1 MAEHFLVVV
10 EGPQPGERLKV
21 GKDPVVIGRRAP
33 ADWLLNSDPLVSRRH
48 CRVALENDQLT
59 VVDLNSDQRHLPQR
73 RARHRRGPMA
83 ARHAGR
89 DRRAHPRAP
98 GFSVNP
104 EGPAG
109 ASKGQEDSPMLRL
122 LALLVAAAALAAP
135 VHAEVRIG
143 THSSF
148 VGGNVEIDESVDGD
162 VHGAAGRITLNA
174 PVAGSARLAG
184 GHIALGTN
192 AAIAE
197 DASLAGG
204 RIVVQGAVRGD
215 LKAAGGRITIDG
227 PVGGDATIM
236 GGTLDL
242 GPNARIGGKLR
253 FRGGTLEKD
262 DAAQVAGG
270 ITHRA
275 SRGRDRDH
283 APFTYSTGR
292 WVWTAGLVLLAA
304 ILAAFL
310 PGPSNRMMEELRAK
324 PWMAPLLG
332 FIVLTAVPV
341 AAVLVMVTII
351 GIPIGLLA
359 LLAYAALLL
368 VGYVSAAVV
377 IGGLLLGRFKAEA
390 VGLATWRAGAA
401 VLAMLSLALLARIP
415 YLGGLVQFAALLV
428 GVGLV
433 AALFHRRS
441 PPPAA
446 PSAAA
451 A

>member
-1 MAEHFLVVV
+1 
-10 EGPQPGERLKV
+10 
-21 GKDPVVIGRRAP
+21 
-33 ADWLLNSDPLVSRRH
+33 
-48 CRVALENDQLT
+48 
-59 VVDLNSDQRHLPQR
+59 
-73 RARHRRGPMA
+73 
-83 ARHAGR
+83 
-89 DRRAHPRAP
+89 
-98 GFSVNP
+98 
-104 EGPAG
+104 
-109 ASKGQEDSPMLRL
+109 MLRL
-122 LALLVAAAALAAP
+122 LALLAAAAALAAP

-162 VHGAAGRITLNA
+162 VHGAAGRIILNA
-174 PVAGSARLAG
+174 PVSGSARLAG
-184 GHIALGTN
+184 GRIDVGSH

-197 DASLAGG
+197 DASIAGG
-204 RIVVQGAVRGD
+204 RIVVKGAVRGD

-227 PVGGDATIM
+227 PVGGDATVTA
-236 GGTLDL
+236 GTLDL

-270 ITHRA
+270 IMHRA
-275 SRGRDRDH
+275 SRGGGH
-283 APFTYSTGR
+283 APFAYSTGR
-292 WVWTAGLVLLAA
+292 WVWTASLVLLAA

-310 PGPSNRMMEELRAK
+310 PGPSNRMMEDLRAK

-341 AAVLVMVTII
+341 AAVLVMITII
-351 GIPIGLLA
+351 GIPIGLMA

-368 VGYVSAAVV
+368 AGYVSAAVV